1 MDWIQISI
9 QTTTAGIEPV
19 SGRLYQLGITGLE
32 IEDAADFN
40 DFLENSKEY
49 WDYVDESLMAKSTA
63 PTCIKLYLTCNASG
77 FETLGEIRQTL
88 AQLASSDPTKEFGT
102 LHLSMA
108 NMSEQD
114 WAENWKQYYK
124 PIKVGEKILI
134 KPEWETVAD
143 TEGRIVFESNPGMSF
158 GTGTH
163 QSTQLCIEL
172 MENHITSGMS
182 VLDLGCGSG
191 ILSIIAIL
199 LGADNAVAL
208 DIDPNAAKIAAENAA
223 LNKVLPPAYA
233 SIAGNIITDTALQ
246 QQFASVRY
254 DIVFANIV
262 ADVIIALAPFVK
274 SFLKEN
280 GSLIT
285 SGIIAD
291 RLNEVKST
299 LEQNGFTIQQVC
311 VKDDWAAIVAL

>member
-1 MDWIQISI
+1 MDWIQITI

-49 WDYVDESLMAKSTA
+49 WDYVDDELMAKSTA
-63 PTCIKLYLTCNASG
+63 PTCIKVYLSCNAAG
-77 FETLGEIRQTL
+77 FETLGEIRSTL
-88 AQLASSDPTKEFGT
+88 AQLAASDSAHEFGT
-102 LHLSMA
+102 LHLAMA

-124 PIKVGEKILI
+124 PIAVGEKILI
-134 KPEWETVAD
+134 KPEWETITD
-143 TEGRIVFESNPGMSF
+143 TGGRIVFESNPGMSF

-172 MENHITSGMS
+172 MESRIKGGMS

-199 LGADNAVAL
+199 LGANSAVAV
-208 DIDPNAAKIAAENAA
+208 DIDPNAAKIAIDNAA
-223 LNKVLPPAYA
+223 LNKVYPPAFTA
-233 SIAGNIITDTALQ
+233 MAGNIITDTALQ
-246 QQFASVRY
+246 TQFSSEQY

-274 SFLKEN
+274 GFLKKD
-280 GSLIT
+280 GVLIT

-291 RLNEVKST
+291 RLSEVKAA
-299 LEQNGFTIQQVC
+299 LEQNGFTVQQVC
-311 VKDDWAAIVAL
+311 VKDDWAAIVGV